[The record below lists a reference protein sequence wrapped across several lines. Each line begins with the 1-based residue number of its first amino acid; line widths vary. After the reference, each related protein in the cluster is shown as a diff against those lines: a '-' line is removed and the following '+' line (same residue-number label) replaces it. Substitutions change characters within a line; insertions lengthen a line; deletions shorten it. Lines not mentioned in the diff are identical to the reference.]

1 MPDQSDVSIMCV
13 NQLEASIAWR
23 GEAALLARDVVELG
37 GAPPGVGGVVLH
49 GVAAPVTTS
58 RSGTSCVHKI
68 LLNYKHL
75 HQIFSLDC
83 KV

>member
-1 MPDQSDVSIMCV
+1 MPDQSEISIICV
-13 NQLEASIAWR
+13 NQSEASIAWS

-37 GAPPGVGGVVLH
+37 CAPPGVGGVVLH

-58 RSGTSCVHKI
+58 RGGTSCVHKI
-68 LLNYKHL
+68 LLDFKYL

-83 KV
+83 KI